1 MMKRFFTIIILFI
14 FVFNICGYYIPYFI
28 KLTIIR
34 NEIEKIVKESIPD
47 EYIVKITIDT
57 RNPGDNPE
65 WMREGKEFRYKG
77 DMYDVIKSETHNG
90 RKTYFCINDK
100 EEKNLGSNFNK
111 LLSKKLEN
119 EGKTKTN
126 SQKELGKY
134 YSFPSKGFSP
144 VLKEAD
150 LTDYFSNLYRS
161 PQMEILSP
169 PPRTV

>member
-1 MMKRFFTIIILFI
+1 MKRFSTIFILLI

-28 KLTIIR
+28 KLTLIR
-34 NEIEKIVKESIPD
+34 NEIERTIKDSILDEDIVKFTFDIHH
-47 EYIVKITIDT
+47 T
-57 RNPGDNPE
+57 GDGPE
-65 WMREGKEFRYKG
+65 WQREGKEFRYKG
-77 DMYDVIKSETHNG
+77 NLYDIIKSETDHN
-90 RKTYFCINDK
+90 RITYFCINDK

-134 YSFPSKGFSP
+134 YSFPSKGIFP

-150 LTDYFSNLYRS
+150 LTDYFSNFYKSR
-161 PQMEILSP
+161 QKDILSP